1 MVERE
6 KEVWMVKVWSHG
18 CEVSE
23 YEVEDRQC
31 LYSPGFYHAG
41 TSASPVAVLVAQ
53 SLRVAV
59 QDGAS
64 SLGGLLLS
72 ITLPDVIPSK
82 APLLKYGWKCSGV
95 EGSGSGV
102 EGSEASTS
110 ESKGSRVI

>member
-6 KEVWMVKVWSHG
+6 KEMWMVKVWSHG

-31 LYSPGFYHAG
+31 PYMHPGFYHAG

-59 QDGAS
+59 RNGAS
-64 SLGGLLLS
+64 SLGGS
-72 ITLPDVIPSK
+72 S
-82 APLLKYGWKCSGV
+82 
-95 EGSGSGV
+95 
-102 EGSEASTS
+102 
-110 ESKGSRVI
+110 

>member
-6 KEVWMVKVWSHG
+6 KEMSMVKVWSHD

-31 LYSPGFYHAG
+31 LYMHPGQSPGFYHAD

-59 QDGAS
+59 RDVAS
-64 SLGGLLLS
+64 SLGGSL
-72 ITLPDVIPSK
+72 
-82 APLLKYGWKCSGV
+82 
-95 EGSGSGV
+95 
-102 EGSEASTS
+102 
-110 ESKGSRVI
+110 

>member
-6 KEVWMVKVWSHG
+6 KEMWMVKVWSHG

-31 LYSPGFYHAG
+31 LNMHLGQSPGFYHAG

-59 QDGAS
+59 RDRAS
-64 SLGGLLLS
+64 SLGGFREESERLLLS
-72 ITLPDVIPSK
+72 ITSHLHNHF
-82 APLLKYGWKCSGV
+82 AWC
-95 EGSGSGV
+95 
-102 EGSEASTS
+102 T
-110 ESKGSRVI
+110 